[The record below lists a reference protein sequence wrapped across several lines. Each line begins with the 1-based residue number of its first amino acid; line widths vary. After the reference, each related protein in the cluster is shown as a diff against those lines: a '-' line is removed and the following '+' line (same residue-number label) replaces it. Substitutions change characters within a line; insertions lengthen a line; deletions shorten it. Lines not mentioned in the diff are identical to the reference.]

1 MITYIVCKKDD
12 KYYKLDIDKII
23 NINSTKILKF
33 EDESNDTIKNIN
45 GYLIDKKFIKTAGD
59 DTTKTHMTY
68 YIHNKDNT
76 LLLTIRKIIN
86 HMNDKLL
93 LYIIEYEKDTILEL
107 NLTETTTDALKH
119 IYQQFGI
126 ESVLD

>member
-76 LLLTIRKIIN
+76 LLLTIRKIIS
-86 HMNDKLL
+86 HENDNL

-107 NLTETTTDALKH
+107 SLIKTTTTDALKH